1 MSWNVQVDYFERA
14 KRLEEIP
21 MLQKFYDEE
30 RQQMKQVWEQQ
41 EQERVS
47 NISVTRSPFNQRQ
60 TTLWALGL

>member
-60 TTLWALGL
+60 TTLWA